1 MDSPFALES
10 YTAATKTNAG
20 LATTALRER
29 VDRVRGTKSIHGPAE
44 VEADRGNTALTASAA
59 ASRQSAQLPAFA
71 PLLEELEIAGWS
83 SHRRM
88 LSGNFHDW
96 MLLDN
101 RTLMVMAGQAVVAR
115 AGESADPI
123 EAAVVAQ
130 GAWATIRSQANH
142 ADDAGTVLSLA
153 ARSLWSN
160 VGGNIFV
167 EAAVAIIDLEGGQT
181 SVAIAGDCLALRL
194 QAEGCEQIATRQPML
209 GAVSDFTYLGHSVSL
224 PMRGRIVLM
233 ADDAQQRPVK
243 LMPQLTTRFAKLDLD
258 AHRWMMAA
266 DVIAMVRE
274 ERDQVAESG
283 ERSAASII
291 AVRRR

>member
-1 MDSPFALES
+1 VESPFAIES
-10 YTAATKTNAG
+10 YTAATTSTVG
-20 LATTALRER
+20 LASTALRER
-29 VDRVRGTKSIHGPAE
+29 VDRVRASKTNHAPTEIEAGWGTGVPSI
-44 VEADRGNTALTASAA
+44 TTA
-59 ASRQSAQLPAFA
+59 ASRQSSQLPTFA

-83 SHRRM
+83 SHRRS

-96 MLLDN
+96 MLLD
-101 RTLMVMAGQAVVAR
+101 RRSLMVMAGQAVGTR
-115 AGESADPI
+115 AGEAVDSI

-160 VGGNIFV
+160 VGGNILV

-181 SVAIAGDCLALRL
+181 SVAIAGDCIALRI
-194 QAEGCEQIATRQPML
+194 QAESCAQIATRQPML

-224 PMRGRIVLM
+224 PARGRIVLM
-233 ADDAQQRPVK
+233 ADDAQRRAAK
-243 LMPQLTTRFAKLDLD
+243 LMSQLMTRFAKLDTD

-274 ERDQVAESG
+274 ERDQLAVNS
-283 ERSAASII
+283 ERSAASVV

>member
-1 MDSPFALES
+1 
-10 YTAATKTNAG
+10 
-20 LATTALRER
+20 
-29 VDRVRGTKSIHGPAE
+29 
-44 VEADRGNTALTASAA
+44 
-59 ASRQSAQLPAFA
+59 
-71 PLLEELEIAGWS
+71 
-83 SHRRM
+83 
-88 LSGNFHDW
+88 
-96 MLLDN
+96 MLLDC
-101 RTLMVMAGQAVVAR
+101 RSLMVIAGQAVGTR
-115 AGESADPI
+115 AGEGVDPI

-142 ADDAGTVLSLA
+142 AGDAGTVLSLA

-167 EAAVAIIDLEGGQT
+167 EAAVAMIDLEGGQT
-181 SVAIAGDCLALRL
+181 SVAIAGDCVALRI
-194 QAEGCEQIATRQPML
+194 QAESCEQIATRQPML

-224 PMRGRIVLM
+224 PARGRIVLM
-233 ADDAQQRPVK
+233 ADDAQRRVAK
-243 LMPQLTTRFAKLDLD
+243 LMSQLTTRFAKLDTD

-283 ERSAASII
+283 ERSAASIV